1 MNASAL
7 TPPQRRVLMF
17 LLERENA
24 RQIPPTYREI
34 AAVLGWRAAGTVR
47 DHVHQLSR
55 KGYLA
60 RSRKARSLRLT
71 DSGREAAGR
80 TESMSLSAP
89 GPSTSLSSETEEF
102 FTMLAPYFRARRYP
116 PGTVLWRAGEP
127 ASAVVAID
135 SGHVR
140 IYRILPNG
148 NAAALYLFGPGEF
161 FGFLPLLDG
170 RPYPATAEAVDDVL
184 ARTMSREGFLRGL
197 RENPL
202 MVSQLFSFLGRRL
215 REAFERIELLSAH
228 GAIPRV
234 AASLAAML
242 HDRDGGTTTI
252 VSLPVSSREFARALG
267 ITPESFSRAITGL
280 VEAGTIHRL
289 GRGRFQILDPQ
300 SLRAAASPGIV

>member
-1 MNASAL
+1 MNASTL

-140 IYRILPNG
+140 KPAHTELQLILKTERLPKSGKYR
-148 NAAALYLFGPGEF
+148 
-161 FGFLPLLDG
+161 D
-170 RPYPATAEAVDDVL
+170 
-184 ARTMSREGFLRGL
+184 
-197 RENPL
+197 
-202 MVSQLFSFLGRRL
+202 
-215 REAFERIELLSAH
+215 IEL
-228 GAIPRV
+228 
-234 AASLAAML
+234 
-242 HDRDGGTTTI
+242 
-252 VSLPVSSREFARALG
+252 SR
-267 ITPESFSRAITGL
+267 
-280 VEAGTIHRL
+280 
-289 GRGRFQILDPQ
+289 
-300 SLRAAASPGIV
+300 